1 MFIMANRL
9 TIERRAHV
17 VSCLVEGMSINA
29 TCRITGVAK
38 NTVLR
43 LLGDLGD
50 FASFYM
56 DLTMRDLPC
65 QRVQADEIW
74 SFVYGRDKRL
84 PEHLKGQ
91 PGYGAVWTWVAFDP
105 DTKIVPCYLVGDR
118 TYLSAKTFM
127 DSLAFR
133 LRGRVQLST
142 DGHNPY
148 LEAVAGAFGADVD
161 YTRIIKHYEQRAD
174 GSDGRYVRS
183 EKIIV
188 MGAPDPL
195 HESTSLIERQ
205 NLTMRMGM
213 RRFTRCSNGFSKK
226 MSNHFAA
233 ISLHFLHYNFA
244 RVNTGLPGKYRRSP
258 AMAAGIADH
267 IWTVEEIIVMAQTE
281 GFLA

>member
-1 MFIMANRL
+1 VANRL
-9 TIERRAHV
+9 STERRARI

-29 TCRITGVAK
+29 TCRITGTAK

-50 FASFYM
+50 FASYYPDM
-56 DLTMRDLPC
+56 TLRDLPC
-65 QRVQADEIW
+65 RRIQADEIW

-91 PGYGAVWTWVAFDP
+91 PGYGAVWTWVALDP
-105 DTKIVPCYLVGDR
+105 DTKLVAAYLLGDR
-118 TYLSAKTFM
+118 TADTARIFM
-127 DSLAFR
+127 ESLAFR
-133 LRGRVQLST
+133 LAGRVQLTT

-148 LEAVAGAFGADVD
+148 LNAIAGTFGIDIDYARVVKEYEA
-161 YTRIIKHYEQRAD
+161 RQD

-188 MGAPDPL
+188 TGAPDDR
-195 HESTSLIERQ
+195 HISTSLVERQ

-213 RRFTRCSNGFSKK
+213 RRFTRRTNAHSKK
-226 MSNHFAA
+226 IENHFAA

-244 RVNTGLPGKYRRSP
+244 RVNTGLPGKYKRSP
-258 AMAAGIADH
+258 AMAAGLADH
-267 IWTVEEIIVMAQTE
+267 VWTVEEIITRAEAE

>member
-1 MFIMANRL
+1 MANRL
-9 TIERRAHV
+9 STKQRAHI

-29 TCRITGVAK
+29 TCRITGTAK

-56 DLTMRDLPC
+56 DLAMRDLSC
-65 QRVQADEIW
+65 KRIQADEIW
-74 SFVYGRDKRL
+74 SFCYARDKRL
-84 PEHLKGQ
+84 PEHLKGRD
-91 PGYGAVWTWVAFDP
+91 GYGAVWTWVALDP
-105 DTKIVPCYLVGDR
+105 DTKLVPVYVLGGRGHD
-118 TYLSAKTFM
+118 SAKTFM

-133 LRGRVQLST
+133 LAGRVQLTT

-148 LEAVAGAFGADVD
+148 LEAIAGSFGADVD
-161 YTRIIKHYEQRAD
+161 YARVVKEYEVRVD
-174 GSDGRYVRS
+174 GSDGRYIRS
-183 EKIIV
+183 DKRV
-188 MGAPDPL
+188 VQGSPDPK
-195 HESTSLIERQ
+195 HVSTSLVERQ

-213 RRFTRCSNGFSKK
+213 RRFTRATNAHSKK
-226 MSNHFAA
+226 IENHFAA

-258 AMAAGIADH
+258 AMAAGLADH
-267 IWTVEEIIVMAQTE
+267 LWTVEEIVERATDE

>member
-1 MFIMANRL
+1 MANRL
-9 TIERRAHV
+9 STEQRAHV

-29 TCRITGVAK
+29 TCRITGTAK

-43 LLGDLGD
+43 LLGDIGD
-50 FASFYM
+50 FASYYL
-56 DLTMRDLPC
+56 DATVRDLRC
-65 QRVQADEIW
+65 ERVQADEIW

-91 PGYGAVWTWVAFDP
+91 PGYGAVWTWVALDP
-105 DTKIVPCYLVGDR
+105 DSKLVVAYLVGDR
-118 TYLSAKTFM
+118 TYESAKTFM

-133 LRGRVQLST
+133 LAGRVQLTT

-161 YTRIIKHYEQRAD
+161 YTRVIKHYEQRAD

-183 EKIIV
+183 EKVVV
-188 MGAPDPL
+188 MGAPDPA

-213 RRFTRCSNGFSKK
+213 RRFTRATNAHSKK
-226 MSNHFAA
+226 IQNHFAA

-258 AMAAGIADH
+258 AMAAGLADH
-267 IWTVEEIIVMAQTE
+267 VWTVEELVRRATDE